1 MCPRRVRAYA
11 RLRVS
16 MYMRMYMWVYCI
28 QLIVVCLFVMCL
40 CNLCFGAC
48 VCVYLYY
55 YVQTGNSEGNHVSR
69 SLQRTTGTMAAGTAT
84 TTIAAEVV
92 TLTSTTRLW
101 SSLSPTTTDVS
112 TTELCTAVVLGTSA
126 SWPMEDVVSVLAYF
140 ANFQFVVVLAKSFL

>member
-1 MCPRRVRAYA
+1 MPCVSVRAY
-11 RLRVS
+11 
-16 MYMRMYMWVYCI
+16 
-28 QLIVVCLFVMCL
+28 
-40 CNLCFGAC
+40 
-48 VCVYLYY
+48 VYLYIG
-55 YVQTGNSEGNHVSR
+55 VPTVNSEGNHVSR

-126 SWPMEDVVSVLAYF
+126 SWPMEDVVCVLKTNVSQIYF
-140 ANFQFVVVLAKSFL
+140 VNFHFVVLLAKSFL